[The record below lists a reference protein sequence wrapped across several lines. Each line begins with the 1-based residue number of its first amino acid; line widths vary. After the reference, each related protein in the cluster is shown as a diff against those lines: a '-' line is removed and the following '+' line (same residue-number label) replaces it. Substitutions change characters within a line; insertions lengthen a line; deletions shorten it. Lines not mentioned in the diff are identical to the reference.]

1 MIKNKRGLS
10 AVIATLLIVV
20 LVLVAIGIV
29 WGVVKNILTSGTQ
42 QTSFQFGSLFL
53 NLKLQKVKVDSVTG
67 DISVT
72 VQRDVGE
79 GELTGVAFIISDGV
93 NSAIVKKTT
102 SMQELGSSTF
112 TITSSE
118 LGDVSFVKDIQI
130 APILGTSSGDQVG
143 RAVDEMKSDYPS
155 SCLNALNSGDSHGDG
170 IYTIDPDGLGSES
183 NFDVYCDM
191 TTDGGGWTLVGKG
204 REGWAWTNAGKGT
217 LTDLA
222 QNSGTNSVS
231 YMPASTIDLI
241 ISESVKNLIDG
252 VRVYRYGVNQDWR
265 FEYPTMSNW
274 GWVMNDSKSA
284 NLLSRTPSC
293 TGTTSGNTRDTYWC
307 DGGNN
312 CNRIFTWD
320 WSGHNYVEGWS
331 AGSTCSCTD
340 YGSDGWCYASED
352 HVILRTQVWVRK

>member
-130 APILGTSSGDQVG
+130 APILGGSGKDQVG
-143 RAVDEMKSDYPS
+143 RAVDEMKSDYAS
-155 SCLNALNSGDSHGDG
+155 SCLNVLNLGDSQGNG
-170 IYTIDPDGLGSES
+170 VYTIDPDGLGSES
-183 NFDVYCDM
+183 SDFKVYCDM

-241 ISESVKNLIDG
+241 ISESVKIG
-252 VRVYRYGVNQDWR
+252 RASCRERV
-265 FEYPTMSNW
+265 
-274 GWVMNDSKSA
+274 
-284 NLLSRTPSC
+284 
-293 TGTTSGNTRDTYWC
+293 
-307 DGGNN
+307 
-312 CNRIFTWD
+312 
-320 WSGHNYVEGWS
+320 
-331 AGSTCSCTD
+331 
-340 YGSDGWCYASED
+340 
-352 HVILRTQVWVRK
+352 